1 MLLNLQQETQENTVQ
16 QQQQDYPLNEKE
28 LLTSEYSLL
37 QVYLCQKKKNETL
50 HLANIHNRK
59 NTMI

>member
-37 QVYLCQKKKNETL
+37 QVYLCQKKKKTKLYILLTYITEK
-50 HLANIHNRK
+50 IQ
-59 NTMI
+59 